1 MRALRFLFYTV
12 LVLIGLA
19 VAGVAALWILN
30 PFAPPVVVADPG
42 PTGRRITDNGLLAN
56 YYPAKGEGK
65 HPGILM
71 LGGSEGGL
79 GPGVGRMAL
88 ALQERGFAVL
98 HVSYYRAPG
107 QPPRLELVPL
117 ETFDRAIAWLKAQPE
132 IDAERL
138 AIVGGSKGAEAVLI
152 VATRHPDL
160 KAVVAGMP
168 SSAAWQGLDW
178 NFVDMII
185 NPPNGSWSLGGT
197 PIPFLPYGQPKNFEG
212 GAMAVY
218 AAGLEN
224 LAQHPDAIIPIEK
237 TRAPVLL
244 ICGKMDALW
253 PACPMAEQVKARADA
268 NGGPT
273 VTILAYDNAGHG
285 VLGLPVEK
293 SNPNYDR
300 LDSLGGT
307 DDGNNAAR
315 TDGWPKLV
323 AHLEAAL
330 LSNAPTPAQ

>member
-1 MRALRFLFYTV
+1 MRAIRYILYSLLFIV
-12 LVLIGLA
+12 VLA
-19 VAGVAALWILN
+19 VAGVAALWIFN
-30 PFAPPVVVADPG
+30 PFAPPVVVADPAPNG
-42 PTGRRITDNGLLAN
+42 HRVTDNGLLAN
-56 YYPAKGEGK
+56 YYPAKGDGK
-65 HPGILM
+65 HAGILL

-79 GPGVGRMAL
+79 GPGVGRMAV
-88 ALQERGFAVL
+88 ALQEHGYAVL

-117 ETFDRAIAWLKAQPE
+117 ETFDRALDWLKAQPD

-138 AIVGGSKGAEAVLI
+138 AVVGGSKGAEAALI
-152 VATRHPDL
+152 VATRHPEL

-178 NFVDMII
+178 NIVNMIV
-185 NPPNGSWSLGGT
+185 NPPNGSWSLGGK

-218 AAGLEN
+218 VAGLEH
-224 LAQHPDAIIPIEK
+224 LSEHPDAVIPIEK
-237 TRAPVLL
+237 TKAPVLL

-253 PACPMAEQVKARADA
+253 PACPMAEQVKARAEA

-273 VTILAYDNAGHG
+273 VTVLAYDNAGHG

-315 TDGWPKLV
+315 TEAWHKIV
-323 AHLEAAL
+323 AHLDAAL
-330 LSNAPTPAQ
+330 ATPRPPAQ